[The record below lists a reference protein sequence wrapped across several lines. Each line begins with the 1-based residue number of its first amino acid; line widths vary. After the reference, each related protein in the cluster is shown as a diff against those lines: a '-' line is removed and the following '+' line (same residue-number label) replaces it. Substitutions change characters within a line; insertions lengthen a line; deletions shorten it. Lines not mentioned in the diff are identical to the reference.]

1 MAWSNIVMQLT
12 TLTGP
17 ILGESQYALP
27 FTAQI
32 ELTEFSWSMG
42 AHRNPEMKGGFKPS
56 LSGAVGSF
64 LGVGGNEVQVQLGHL
79 EFRKRFDIASSG
91 IMLALDNHEKVLLA
105 SITVLN
111 IQNLGP
117 IRDPGFNLTVTDG
130 YFSDIKIDCQSSP
143 MGAELIETVHL
154 NFTGITM
161 TYLRKVDAIN
171 AHVPTNPFFFKKT

>member
-64 LGVGGNEVQVQLGHL
+64 LGVGGKDVQVQLGHL
-79 EFRKRFDIASSG
+79 EFRKRFDIASLLKAG
-91 IMLALDNHEKVLLA
+91 ANEIEIDGENVAGVYRIMNPDKLA
-105 SITVLN
+105 S
-111 IQNLGP
+111 LGRP
-117 IRDPGFNLTVTDG
+117 LLLPDSVFV
-130 YFSDIKIDCQSSP
+130 K
-143 MGAELIETVHL
+143 
-154 NFTGITM
+154 
-161 TYLRKVDAIN
+161 
-171 AHVPTNPFFFKKT
+171 